1 MGAGR
6 CRRGFMIRQLPL
18 TAHSGSRAGR
28 AMERVSFG
36 RAKIADGSGITA
48 PQKRREDRAMNN
60 ERGRKNGKRKRQG
73 IVPSM
78 APKRKNY
85 PAIRQLTSLIATE
98 AEIGVDFEDTD
109 ALQMYAIQRAAAR
122 ESTELLREHEA
133 QSKRLERAEE
143 LLSQVGNSRDE
154 LWTAA
159 TTSCSSGSKRF
170 SASRGAKMKT
180 LNRVQS
186 VCTCG

>member
-1 MGAGR
+1 M
-6 CRRGFMIRQLPL
+6 
-18 TAHSGSRAGR
+18 S
-28 AMERVSFG
+28 
-36 RAKIADGSGITA
+36 
-48 PQKRREDRAMNN
+48 
-60 ERGRKNGKRKRQG
+60 ERGRKDGKRKRQG

-154 LWTAA
+154 LWE
-159 TTSCSSGSKRF
+159 SGHDELFERIETFLSKP
-170 SASRGAKMKT
+170 GGEDEDT
-180 LNRVQS
+180 E
-186 VCTCG
+186 